1 MESPLRSFVKALT
14 WQVLGLITMTALA
27 YLATGDIATAGSL
40 ALGGAVSGF
49 AFFFLH
55 ERAWALIPWGRR

>member
-1 MESPLRSFVKALT
+1 MESPIRSFVKALT

-27 YLATGDIATAGSL
+27 YIATGDIAAAGGL
-40 ALGGAVSGF
+40 ALGAAATSF

-55 ERAWALIPWGRR
+55 ERVWALIPWGRR